1 MVGRAP
7 KKPRTKASDPISRPQ
22 GSRVSPGMTIHQSDP
37 ESGSSPQPVVCVS
50 VPGDP
55 PPAVSNTIGDFA
67 TASAET
73 EINGYLQNLLNDY
86 PDLPLVSSG
95 ATDSF
100 WPATENLLP
109 DPPPDLYGTFSFGGT
124 SAVSGPRQASLADSH
139 TSSMSNKHTSRFPVQ
154 KRTTESVRSQL
165 AEQTDVRIPPNY
177 RDRSVVSHY
186 PHAAALMRTI
196 ECLEEQLQVPQ
207 VPIDQAVRL
216 NRQAMAK
223 VREVSN
229 TDGFRRCQSCPLLV
243 AIIMDLVVRLYELV
257 VLSMQCPA
265 GEGEG
270 DDVSFPGR
278 QSPFQQAAGMGGER
292 PSGGS
297 SPGSANSGGS
307 EPPIFQFGCLEFDPD
322 EQEIFGA
329 AMVRR
334 DLRRCVETI
343 QYCSQEILQRQATNL
358 RNGPLSRG
366 VSQSRNPSD
375 HVHTQWYQE
384 MG

>member
-1 MVGRAP
+1 
-7 KKPRTKASDPISRPQ
+7 
-22 GSRVSPGMTIHQSDP
+22 
-37 ESGSSPQPVVCVS
+37 
-50 VPGDP
+50 
-55 PPAVSNTIGDFA
+55 
-67 TASAET
+67 
-73 EINGYLQNLLNDY
+73 
-86 PDLPLVSSG
+86 
-95 ATDSF
+95 
-100 WPATENLLP
+100 
-109 DPPPDLYGTFSFGGT
+109 
-124 SAVSGPRQASLADSH
+124 
-139 TSSMSNKHTSRFPVQ
+139 
-154 KRTTESVRSQL
+154 
-165 AEQTDVRIPPNY
+165 
-177 RDRSVVSHY
+177 
-186 PHAAALMRTI
+186 MRTI

-322 EQEIFGA
+322 EQEIFRA

-343 QYCSQEILQRQATNL
+343 QYCSQEIPQRQATSL

-366 VSQSRNPSD
+366 VSLSRKPSD

-384 MG
+384 MGYRVKELLAALPVQCGHQ